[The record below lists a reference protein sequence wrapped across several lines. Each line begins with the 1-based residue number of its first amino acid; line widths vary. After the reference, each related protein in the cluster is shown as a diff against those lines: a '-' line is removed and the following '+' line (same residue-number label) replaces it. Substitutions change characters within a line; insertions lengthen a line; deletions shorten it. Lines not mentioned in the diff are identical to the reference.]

1 MIKKKTLRVLFCAL
15 VACFSSNPSL
25 FADTYSPDIVYTK
38 GDEVTVTINGT
49 TITVV
54 YLNDSPSSN
63 FMPSTPYD
71 VNNGWLWSVSPNY
84 TGEWV
89 AYHYMLFPES
99 PTTVTH
105 AGNTYR
111 LLKEV
116 WASTTSPAS
125 NSWAWECLDCEL
137 SSAQS
142 CPNPFATDYFPIS
155 LAQQNNGDDTTT
167 PVNASGS
174 GGIVQGQGGKF
185 IDIGQQR
192 ECQTPLSLYNNDI
205 YFRDGCD
212 PHAGLGYYGIA
223 DNTNVPA
230 PPKRLFAD
238 TDTDGPVLYGW
249 KGGALGIRQRRNLS
263 AVNGEHI
270 EKIALQWT
278 PDTIYIG
285 SKDIPMQLRTYT
297 TINSTNIPS
306 NKSAIYATGVDKTR
320 FLTFHNTNLGK
331 TTFSV
336 TGNGN
341 VTLSTESDYSSNAT
355 GNHAI
360 QVKGTQQT
368 MLLGVNSNTGIS
380 YMQASD
386 NSQQN
391 KTIALNPNGGS
402 VTIGTTNPSQYT
414 LAVAGTIVAEGI
426 YCKLQSNW
434 PDYVFDKSYELMPL
448 ASVEKYIKE
457 NKHLPNVP
465 SATEIQDSEISVGD
479 MNAILL
485 KKIEELTL
493 YIIEQEKRIK
503 ELEMKK

>member
-1 MIKKKTLRVLFCAL
+1 
-15 VACFSSNPSL
+15 
-25 FADTYSPDIVYTK
+25 
-38 GDEVTVTINGT
+38 
-49 TITVV
+49 
-54 YLNDSPSSN
+54 
-63 FMPSTPYD
+63 
-71 VNNGWLWSVSPNY
+71 
-84 TGEWV
+84 
-89 AYHYMLFPES
+89 ML
-99 PTTVTH
+99 
-105 AGNTYR
+105 
-111 LLKEV
+111 
-116 WASTTSPAS
+116 
-125 NSWAWECLDCEL
+125 
-137 SSAQS
+137 
-142 CPNPFATDYFPIS
+142 I
-155 LAQQNNGDDTTT
+155 
-167 PVNASGS
+167 
-174 GGIVQGQGGKF
+174 
-185 IDIGQQR
+185 
-192 ECQTPLSLYNNDI
+192 
-205 YFRDGCD
+205 
-212 PHAGLGYYGIA
+212 
-223 DNTNVPA
+223 
-230 PPKRLFAD
+230 
-238 TDTDGPVLYGW
+238 
-249 KGGALGIRQRRNLS
+249 
-263 AVNGEHI
+263 
-270 EKIALQWT
+270 
-278 PDTIYIG
+278 
-285 SKDIPMQLRTYT
+285 
-297 TINSTNIPS
+297 
-306 NKSAIYATGVDKTR
+306 
-320 FLTFHNTNLGK
+320 HNTNLGK